1 MEELG
6 RQPLFFVLGALI
18 VLLLTDWHPGWGA
31 ATAVVFLAWIGFANR
46 TMRQISHPQ

>member
-18 VLLLTDWHPGWGA
+18 VLLLTDWHTGWGA
-31 ATAVVFLAWIGFANR
+31 AAAVVFLAWIGWSYRRKFIGPR
-46 TMRQISHPQ
+46 